1 MAVVY
6 KHIRLDTN
14 ETFYIGIGKQKR
26 RAYSNSKR
34 SQYWHNI
41 VNKVGYKVELLH
53 EDVNWDEAC
62 KIEQE
67 LIMFYGRQDLGL
79 GSLINM
85 TDGGDGRY
93 GSKASETTRKK
104 MSESHKGLNTWSKGI
119 KRPDELVDRISNSI
133 KEYWKHNKK
142 EALSE
147 ETKQKIRES
156 LIGRPGTWIGK
167 KHSGESLKKMQESHG
182 RGEDNK
188 NFGRKNSVET
198 IKKMQDSAKNRPK
211 VVCPYC
217 KKEGQKN
224 AMYTW
229 HFNKCKLKD
238 AI

>member
-53 EDVNWDEAC
+53 EDINWDEAC
-62 KIEQE
+62 KIERE

-79 GSLINM
+79 GRLINM

-93 GSKASETTRKK
+93 GSKASEITRKK

-142 EALSE
+142 DALSE

-156 LIGRPGTWIGK
+156 LIGRPPCT
-167 KHSGESLKKMQESHG
+167 L
-182 RGEDNK
+182 R
-188 NFGRKNSVET
+188 
-198 IKKMQDSAKNRPK
+198 
-211 VVCPYC
+211 
-217 KKEGQKN
+217 
-224 AMYTW
+224 
-229 HFNKCKLKD
+229 
-238 AI
+238 